1 MITASAISGTASG
14 PSQSRKTCAG
24 SSCACSRPRCS
35 PTRSTDLAA
44 SQCRWRGGEV
54 IPAAQQGV
62 IDGADLPIVN
72 ILALKAYEV
81 SKYCSMTY
89 HNYGPTAAVI
99 NLDSWNGMTDP
110 QRKLLQETS
119 RTGKAQA
126 SQLTESADK
135 PEKAQDLRQTKG

>member
-1 MITASAISGTASG
+1 MFADTINGLGGVAVPMA
-14 PSQSRKTCAG
+14 
-24 SSCACSRPRCS
+24 
-35 PTRSTDLAA
+35 
-44 SQCRWRGGEV
+44 WGEV

-99 NLDSWNGMTDP
+99 NLELWNGLTP
-110 QRKLLQETS
+110 S
-119 RTGKAQA
+119 R
-126 SQLTESADK
+126 SRS
-135 PEKAQDLRQTKG
+135 